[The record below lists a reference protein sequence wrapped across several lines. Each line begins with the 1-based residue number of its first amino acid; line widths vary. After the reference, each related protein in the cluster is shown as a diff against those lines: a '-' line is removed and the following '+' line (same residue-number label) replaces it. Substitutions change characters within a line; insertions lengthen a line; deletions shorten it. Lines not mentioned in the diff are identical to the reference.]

1 MKSDS
6 ADIIE
11 SIYGVGRD
19 CIELLDLKKGG
30 NPVFMDLR
38 NVNSYLDYFIIVT
51 GNSQLHCRALAKE
64 AGRFLTGKGL
74 KEKGKPDYNS
84 SWIILDHGDLIVHV
98 FSEEIRSYYN
108 LEKLWA
114 DAEII
119 RLNQK
124 GEFDESGE

>member
-1 MKSDS
+1 MKTD
-6 ADIIE
+6 APDIIE

-19 CIELLDLKKGG
+19 CIELLDQKKGE

-38 NVNSYLDYFIIVT
+38 DVNSYLDFFIIVT
-51 GNSQLHCRALAKE
+51 GNSQLHCRALARE
-64 AGRFLTGKGL
+64 TVRFLAGKGL

-84 SWIILDHGDLIVHV
+84 PWIILDHGDLIVHV
-98 FSEEIRSYYN
+98 FSEEARSYYN

-119 RLNQK
+119 RLN
-124 GEFDESGE
+124 

>member
-1 MKSDS
+1 MKIEA

-11 SIYGVGRD
+11 KMYCAGMD
-19 CIELLDLKKGG
+19 CLEVLDMKKGE
-30 NPVFMDLR
+30 NPLFMDLR
-38 NVNSYLDYFIIVT
+38 SVNSYLDFFIIVT

-64 AGRFLTGKGL
+64 AGRFLTEKGL

-84 SWIILDHGDLIVHV
+84 PWIILDHGDLIVHV
-98 FSEEIRSYYN
+98 FSEEARSYYN

-119 RLNQK
+119 RLNRK
-124 GEFDESGE
+124 GELNESGE